1 MMNAM
6 SDSSS
11 GGDDKRR
18 FRADFQD
25 GRLYETWGAIHS
37 KNGYLADWAAHRLRE
52 VLAVIDQ
59 RAMGRSGLAL
69 DIGVGSGEL
78 VAQLARRGC
87 TVFGADFSLPILRDG
102 RARWEKARTGA
113 VGGWTLGDVEALPV
127 KSDSLSLVTCLG
139 VLEYLSSDG
148 IALAELYRVVAPG
161 GYVVLSVASY
171 HRLGSLMALVRAR
184 LRRYRK
190 GAEDRPRGQAVVE
203 RQVRLVKPLDL
214 KREAKDAG
222 FVVEVFRCFGARLMG
237 RYVPIRIVVPGVI
250 YIGDHCL
257 LVLRKPR

>member
-1 MMNAM
+1 MMKGV

-11 GGDDKRR
+11 GDDKRR

-25 GRLYETWGAIHS
+25 GSLYETWGAIHS
-37 KNGYLADWAAHRLRE
+37 QDGYLADWAAHRLRE

-59 RAMGRSGLAL
+59 RAMGRNGRAL

-78 VAQLARRGC
+78 VAQLVRRGC
-87 TVFGADFSLPILRDG
+87 TVFGVDFSLPILRDC
-102 RARWEKARTGA
+102 RARWEKARTGSG
-113 VGGWTLGDVEALPV
+113 GGWTLGDVEALPV

-139 VLEYLSSDG
+139 VLEYLSSDR

-171 HRLGSLMALVRAR
+171 HRIGSLMALVRAK
-184 LRRYRK
+184 LHRYRK
-190 GAEDRPRGQAVVE
+190 GAGAQAVVE
-203 RQVRLVKPLDL
+203 RHVRLVKPLDL

-222 FVVEVFRCFGARLMG
+222 FAVEVFRCFGARLMG
-237 RYVPIRIVVPGVI
+237 RYVPVRIVVPGVI

-257 LVLRKPR
+257 LVLRKPG